1 MDLKANKEFFDASVF
16 LGMHSADDEVRK
28 ACKDFFASRFRGV
41 ALTSL
46 DQVGKC
52 DDVIWRY
59 PRHLQDAYY
68 PFMDRLHSEMRIV
81 REPFSEAELKRSFA
95 DPRLQGLPV
104 GARLLL
110 AKVIEAGGCLF
121 SIQPYLTGRSDL
133 PVCNPEIGS
142 EADFPASVAGL
153 YHTSLRLRLPA
164 EEIQE

>member
-1 MDLKANKEFFDASVF
+1 LKAYKEFFDASVF
-16 LGMHSADDEVRK
+16 LGMHSVDDEVRK
-28 ACKDFFASRFRGV
+28 ACKNFFASRFLDM

-81 REPFSEAELKRSFA
+81 REPFSEAELKRAYA
-95 DPRLQGLPV
+95 DPSLQGLPA
-104 GARLLL
+104 GDRLLL
-110 AKVIEAGGCLF
+110 AKVIEAGGYLY
-121 SIQPYLTGRSDL
+121 SIRPYLTGRSDL
-133 PVCNPEIGS
+133 PVCNPGIGP
-142 EADFPASVAGL
+142 EADFPAGVAGL
-153 YHTSLRLRLPA
+153 YHISLLLLIPV